1 MIINRAE
8 KIDLP
13 TILSLQR
20 VAFEEVAQ
28 LLHNYDIPPLK
39 ETLIQIEEE
48 LSKGIILKC
57 TSGNNQIVGSIRG
70 RYLPDTTTCY
80 VGRLI
85 VDPLFQNRGI
95 GTSLLA
101 ELEKYFPSAAKF
113 LLYTGEI
120 TPNTAHLYT
129 KVGYQTIHRKE
140 MGGVMMLIM
149 EKIIE

>member
-13 TILSLQR
+13 TILTLQR
-20 VAFEEVAQ
+20 VAFEEVAE

-39 ETLIQIEEE
+39 ETLTQIEEE
-48 LSKGIILKC
+48 FSKGIILKC
-57 TSGNNQIVGSIRG
+57 TSDNHQIVGSIRG
-70 RYLPDTTTCY
+70 CYLPDTTTCY

-95 GTSLLA
+95 GTSVLA
-101 ELEKYFPSAAKF
+101 EIEKFFPSATKF

-149 EKIIE
+149 EKSID